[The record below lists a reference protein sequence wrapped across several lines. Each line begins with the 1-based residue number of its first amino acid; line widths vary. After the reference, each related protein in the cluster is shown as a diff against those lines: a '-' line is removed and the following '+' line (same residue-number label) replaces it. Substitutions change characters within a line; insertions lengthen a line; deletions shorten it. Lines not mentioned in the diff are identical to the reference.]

1 MSSPVVKK
9 KKNSHKKPRGDNVR
23 VSSAASVSSNRSSQS
38 PDHDAFKLSR
48 SFTAIGDEFS
58 LKDEDFGIH
67 SRPAT
72 SAASLRSVDLLPIGH
87 NAEDRIVRRSLR
99 SPSPPSE
106 RAVREIMNVW
116 MIMIQEYV
124 LYY

>member
-1 MSSPVVKK
+1 MKK

-99 SPSPPSE
+99 SASPPSE
-106 RAVREIMNVW
+106 RAVREIMNVR
-116 MIMIQEYV
+116 MIMV
-124 LYY
+124 